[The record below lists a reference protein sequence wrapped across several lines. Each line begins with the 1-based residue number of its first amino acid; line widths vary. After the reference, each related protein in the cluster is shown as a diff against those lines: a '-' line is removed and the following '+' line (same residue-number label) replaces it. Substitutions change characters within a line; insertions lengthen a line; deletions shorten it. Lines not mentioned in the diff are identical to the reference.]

1 MNRALSLTLAAAMLS
16 ACGTLPFDSAPGGP
30 ARSQGHRT
38 NIARFHY
45 TGTQQNFTVPSGVTH
60 VRVTASGASGN
71 GNTRFHMGG
80 GKGGLVKAT
89 IPVTSGETLAI
100 FVGGEGGK
108 SSAIGGHGGFNGG
121 GNGGVTGSGSAN
133 GGNGGGGGS
142 DVRENGTGLA
152 NRIVVAGGGGGAGGF
167 AIYVAGLGGAGG
179 GLVGGRGGLHH
190 VD

>member
-1 MNRALSLTLAAAMLS
+1 MNKGLQMSAAALLLAACS
-16 ACGTLPFDSAPGGP
+16 GSHLPSAPSASSQ
-30 ARSQGHRT
+30 ARAT
-38 NIARFHY
+38 NVERFQY
-45 TGTQQNFTVPSGVTH
+45 TGAQQSFTVPSGVTKIT
-60 VRVTASGASGN
+60 VAADGASGAGS
-71 GNTRFHMGG
+71 TFRHMKG

-108 SSAIGGHGGFNGG
+108 SSAIGGRGGFNGG
-121 GNGGVTGSGSAN
+121 GNGGVTGSESAN

-167 AIYVAGLGGAGG
+167 AIT
-179 GLVGGRGGLHH
+179 
-190 VD
+190 